1 MIFGTIR
8 IDPDRGAV
16 HTHRDSY
23 LIETLSV
30 VSVRRPLL
38 PAGLILGCGLAGFGL
53 AFGDL
58 LYPLEAG
65 VLFAATATALLAG
78 WQIGRLTLLSRD
90 LRGSDLASAVWGR
103 FASLQIVRADI
114 VGAIAASRKASS

>member
-1 MIFGTIR
+1 MILGSLN
-8 IDPDRGAV
+8 IDAAQGAV

-23 LIETLSV
+23 LIAALSV

-38 PAGLILGCGLAGFGL
+38 PAGLMFGSGLAGFCV

-58 LYPLEAG
+58 LYLYEA
-65 VLFAATATALLAG
+65 LTILAAASASLLAG
-78 WQIGRLTLLSRD
+78 WQVGHLTLLSRD
-90 LRGSDLASAVWGR
+90 LRGSELAGAVWGR

-114 VGAIAASRKASS
+114 VCALAASRKVTS